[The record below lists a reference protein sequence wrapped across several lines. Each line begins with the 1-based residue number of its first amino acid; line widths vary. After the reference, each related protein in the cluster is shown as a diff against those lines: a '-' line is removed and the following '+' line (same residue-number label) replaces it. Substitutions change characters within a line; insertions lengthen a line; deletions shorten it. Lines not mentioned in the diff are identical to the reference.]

1 MRHIVIPGEVI
12 SDKPLRIGNAYVES
26 GRSYSKVLGLYDS
39 SDREVIPLEGSW
51 EPRIGDTVV
60 GVVSAS
66 KNKVYEVELSY
77 FKRSILVP
85 GKFDRYELVYG
96 DIIEAV
102 IKDIEGKKTII
113 LTDPKVLGRGTMLR
127 IKPSKV
133 PRVIGKQSTMVKQII
148 EATKSQIVVGVNGI
162 VWMSGGDTALAIR
175 AVLKIE
181 GEAHVTG
188 LTERIKH
195 MLETKEV
202 N

>member
-1 MRHIVIPGEVI
+1 
-12 SDKPLRIGNAYVES
+12 
-26 GRSYSKVLGLYDS
+26 
-39 SDREVIPLEGSW
+39 
-51 EPRIGDTVV
+51 
-60 GVVSAS
+60 
-66 KNKVYEVELSY
+66 
-77 FKRSILVP
+77 
-85 GKFDRYELVYG
+85 
-96 DIIEAV
+96 V

-162 VWMSGGDTALAIR
+162 VWMSGGDTSLAIR

-181 GEAHVTG
+181 GEAHVAG

>member
-1 MRHIVIPGEVI
+1 
-12 SDKPLRIGNAYVES
+12 
-26 GRSYSKVLGLYDS
+26 VLGLYDNS
-39 SDREVIPLEGSW
+39 NREVIPLEGSW
-51 EPRIGDTVV
+51 EPRIGDTIV

-85 GKFDRYELVYG
+85 GKFDRYELQYG
-96 DIIEAV
+96 DIVEAV

-113 LTDPKVLGRGTMLR
+113 LSEPKLLGNGIVLK

-148 EATKSQIVVGVNGI
+148 EATKSQIVVGVNGLI
-162 VWMSGGDTALAIR
+162 WLSGGDTAMAIS
-175 AVLKIE
+175 AVPKIE
-181 GEAHVTG
+181 NEAHVSG